1 MSKILENNKLRDM
14 TADEEAQLKKDQD
27 AFKLEKPAEQR
38 IEEQQALKDSAKAK
52 LVAGEAPN
60 TRRSR
65 YNSFI
70 IIKRKQTHGDN

>member
-38 IEEQQALKDSAKAK
+38 
-52 LVAGEAPN
+52 N
-60 TRRSR
+60 RRTTS
-65 YNSFI
+65 S
-70 IIKRKQTHGDN
+70 

>member
-1 MSKILENNKLRDM
+1 MSKILESNKLRDM

-52 LVAGEAPN
+52 LVAGEAL
-60 TRRSR
+60 TQEEADT
-65 YNSFI
+65 I
-70 IIKRKQTHGDN
+70 VL